1 MTTTVAGPGPVVSPA
16 ISCSAISRGIPSVVG
31 SRAEHAGQAEKCTQ
45 TGRESRAVV
54 DEKIPYAASTSGS
67 PSPRVISPPTEPPDL
82 RLGALAPVPPLV
94 RGVPAARSGRGG
106 WRVLDPAHRRR

>member
-1 MTTTVAGPGPVVSPA
+1 
-16 ISCSAISRGIPSVVG
+16 
-31 SRAEHAGQAEKCTQ
+31 Q
-45 TGRESRAVV
+45 TGPESRAVV

-82 RLGALAPVPPLV
+82 RLAPALAPVPPRV

-106 WRVLDPAHRRR
+106 WRMLDPAHRRRHARRGPPAGHGPGARGRARAPRDRDVPPADRGR